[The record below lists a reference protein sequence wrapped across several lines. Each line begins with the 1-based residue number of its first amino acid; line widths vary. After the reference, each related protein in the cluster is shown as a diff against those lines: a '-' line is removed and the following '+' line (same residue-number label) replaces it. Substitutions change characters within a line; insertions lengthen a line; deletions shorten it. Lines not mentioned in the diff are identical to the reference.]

1 MVLGGRSLGGALEEA
16 GIAWWASSRCPSS
29 QTQCVL
35 RGLAARD
42 WPASPGHLREGSG
55 NCGELRLPRGGGGEG
70 GGTGRLS
77 ELGGWA
83 LRWGDDQ
90 CCAGSHPGVNAVPWA
105 LLGDF
110 YKAIFLL
117 SLVRNCGGN
126 IVLFFF
132 SGQPA
137 QPPISV
143 NSVNSLILF
152 HWLLGL
158 APSNLGLQELASQV
172 GSINY
177 PLALMASPA

>member
-1 MVLGGRSLGGALEEA
+1 MGGRSLGGALEEA

-90 CCAGSHPGVNAVPWA
+90 YCAGSHPGVNG
-105 LLGDF
+105 L
-110 YKAIFLL
+110 FL
-117 SLVRNCGGN
+117 VTFIRQ
-126 IVLFFF
+126 FFF
-132 SGQPA
+132 CPLSGTVVEILYYFSSQDNQPNRRS
-137 QPPISV
+137 Q
-143 NSVNSLILF
+143 LIL
-152 HWLLGL
+152 
-158 APSNLGLQELASQV
+158 
-172 GSINY
+172 
-177 PLALMASPA
+177 